1 MARALILGG
10 GFGGISAALTLR
22 RLLDPADEV
31 VLVERRSTFAMG
43 LRKNWALAGVEPH
56 EAGERPLARL
66 RDRGIDVWH
75 ASITA
80 IDPAALAAEVEIL
93 EPSGAP
99 SGRLEWVGGD
109 ALVVALGAERDV
121 GRIPGL
127 REHAVDAYDASRIG
141 ESARRVAE
149 FDGGRVVVGIFG
161 APYPCP
167 PGPYELAILLAERFE
182 SRGLSFGMLVFTPL
196 PKSLPILGEA
206 GCAAFDGYLAGAGI
220 SLRTN
225 TQAVEVRPGEVVTA
239 DAVIPFDLLLA
250 VPPHR
255 APAVVA
261 ASGLTGPSGWVV
273 VDPRT
278 LETRFKDVYAVGD
291 VTAIPLASG
300 GALPKA
306 GVFAAAE
313 GEVVAERI
321 AARFAGRTPEATFD
335 GEGVCFMETGRGTA
349 AMVRGRF
356 LDDPPQVELTPAAPE
371 HLAAKRAFEAERL
384 AAWFGE

>member
-10 GFGGISAALTLR
+10 GFGGIAAAVTLR

-31 VLVERRSTFAMG
+31 VLVERRATFAMG
-43 LRKNWALAGVEPH
+43 LRKNWALAGIEPH
-56 EAGERPLARL
+56 AAGERPLERL
-66 RDRGIDVWH
+66 RDRGIDVWR

-80 IDPAALAAEVEIL
+80 IDPAALAAEVELL
-93 EPSGAP
+93 EPSGGP

-109 ALVVALGAERDV
+109 ALVVALGAERDLDRV
-121 GRIPGL
+121 PGL
-127 REHAVDAYDASRIG
+127 RAHALDAYD
-141 ESARRVAE
+141 SARTDEAARRIAE
-149 FDGGRVVVGIFG
+149 FSGGRVVVGIFG

-167 PGPYELAILLAERFE
+167 PGPYELALLLAERFE
-182 SRGLSFGMLVFTPL
+182 ARGLSYGMLVFTPL

-206 GCAAFDGYLAGAGI
+206 GCAAFDGHLAGAGI

-225 TQAVEVRPGEVVTA
+225 TQAVEVRAGEVVTA

-255 APAVVA
+255 VPAVVA
-261 ASGLTGPSGWVV
+261 AAGLTGPSGWVP

-278 LETRFKDVYAVGD
+278 LETRFPGVYAVGD
-291 VTAIPLASG
+291 VTGIPMPNG

-306 GVFAAAE
+306 GVFAATE

-321 AARFAGRTPEATFD
+321 AATFAGRRPEATFA
-335 GEGVCFMETGRGTA
+335 GEGVCFMETGRGSA

-356 LDDPPQVELTPAAPE
+356 LDDPPRVELTAASPE

-384 AAWFGE
+384 AAWFGS

>member
-10 GFGGISAALTLR
+10 GFGGIAAAITLR
-22 RLLDPADEV
+22 RLLEPSDEV
-31 VLVERRSTFAMG
+31 LLVERRPTFAMG
-43 LRKNWALAGVEPH
+43 LRKNWALTGIEPH
-56 EAGERPLARL
+56 EVGERPLARL
-66 RDRGIDVWH
+66 AEQGIEVWR

-80 IDPAALAAEVEIL
+80 IDPAALAAEVEVL
-93 EPSGAP
+93 DPSGAP
-99 SGRLEWVGGD
+99 SGRLEWLGGD

-121 GRIPGL
+121 DRIPGL
-127 REHAVDAYDASRIG
+127 RAHAIDAYDPARTAEAAERIRAF
-141 ESARRVAE
+141 S
-149 FDGGRVVVGIFG
+149 GGRVVVGIFG

-167 PGPYELAILLAERFE
+167 PAPYELALLLAEQFE
-182 SRGLSFGMLVFTPL
+182 ARAVSFGMLVFTPL

-206 GCAAFDGYLAGAGI
+206 GCAAFDGYLSGAGI

-225 TQAVEVRPGEVVTA
+225 TQAVEVRPGEVVTTEGR
-239 DAVIPFDLLLA
+239 IPFDLLLA

-255 APAVVA
+255 PPAVVA
-261 ASGLTGPSGWVV
+261 AAGLTGPSGWVS

-278 LETRFKDVYAVGD
+278 LETRFPNVYAVGD
-291 VTAIPLASG
+291 VTAIPLAGG

-321 AARFAGRTPEATFD
+321 AATFAGRRPEATFR

-349 AMVRGRF
+349 AMVRGAF
-356 LDDPPQVELTPAAPE
+356 LDAPPRVELTPASPE